1 MNVILIMITAMP
13 TLYALIQ
20 KEDTDA
26 LAKTATKV
34 TVSHALILTNAP
46 LVDTTATRTQNVQI
60 ITVPFHV
67 TAILATPVMVLFVKM

>member
-1 MNVILIMITAMP
+1 MNVLWRMITVMS

-34 TVSHALILTNAP
+34 TVSLAMIL
-46 LVDTTATRTQNVQI
+46 LNVQMGHI
-60 ITVPFHV
+60 IVQSKPN
-67 TAILATPVMVLFVKM
+67 ALN